1 MVEKVVPKY
10 NVKVNISDFEI
21 LQTVGTGTFGRVR
34 LCKHKKTNKIYVL
47 KILKKGEIVR
57 LKQVDHIYS
66 EYNIL
71 SILNHPFIV
80 ELKGVNVID
89 PKYLYFILEYVPGGE
104 LFSLLRSTN
113 TFPLEQAK

>member
-1 MVEKVVPKY
+1 MVEKEIPKY
-10 NVKVNISDFEI
+10 NVKVKITDFDI

-47 KILKKGEIVR
+47 KMLKKAEIIR
-57 LKQVDHIYS
+57 LKQVDHIFS

-80 ELKGVNVID
+80 ELKGVNVSD
-89 PKYLYFILEYVPGGE
+89 PQYLYFILEYVPGGE
-104 LFSLLRSTN
+104 LFTLLRSLNIFT
-113 TFPLEQAK
+113 LEQAK